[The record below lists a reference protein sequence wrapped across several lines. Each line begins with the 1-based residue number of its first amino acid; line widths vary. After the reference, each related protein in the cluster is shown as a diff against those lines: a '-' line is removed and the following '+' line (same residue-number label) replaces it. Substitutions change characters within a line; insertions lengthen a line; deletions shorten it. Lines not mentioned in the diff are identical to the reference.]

1 MKRKGNILKFLV
13 ILAILILI
21 IPSIQTT
28 STELPN
34 IEKSETEE
42 EKKTE
47 TGGTILYTDCTVWI
61 SGKCKSVWGALTWLF
76 GFYCP
81 LLKKQLWIQATG
93 QEGEKLNVLVT
104 GDGVGTYYDYE
115 NILIHLSGATGL
127 MYWFGKSWIFPG
139 DRIFARAKADRCW
152 VTV

>member
-1 MKRKGNILKFLV
+1 M
-13 ILAILILI
+13 
-21 IPSIQTT
+21 
-28 STELPN
+28 
-34 IEKSETEE
+34 
-42 EKKTE
+42 
-47 TGGTILYTDCTVWI
+47 WI

-115 NILIHLSGATGL
+115 NILIHLSFATGL